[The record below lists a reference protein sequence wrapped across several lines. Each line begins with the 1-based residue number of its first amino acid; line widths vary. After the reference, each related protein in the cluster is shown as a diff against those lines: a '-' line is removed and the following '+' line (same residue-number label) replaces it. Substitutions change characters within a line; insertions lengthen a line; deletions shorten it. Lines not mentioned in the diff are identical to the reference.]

1 MSSSPPL
8 CIEWSSAC
16 FWWRNVC
23 LMGRVIYCQR
33 RCSGAHTVIQWARK
47 TCNSDWNKNLLR
59 EAGEQKKSRGGML
72 GVLKVWILQQ
82 NKFESDPS
90 TQCRVA
96 WPCPVKRRC
105 DITSPFWWLKRVST
119 IYASPLWV
127 KLKITKLLPHH
138 RHLASWEKQPTVTF
152 FSLFGRHAKT
162 HKALSYKIFDPLP
175 QDKIVNTKKLFTRFH
190 CGLRHLRKYISHRI
204 EGQEKS
210 HKFVFCAIF
219 TKRYFCWIQ
228 F

>member
-1 MSSSPPL
+1 MACSPPH

-59 EAGEQKKSRGGML
+59 EAREQKKSRGGML
-72 GVLKVWILQQ
+72 GVLKVWKLQQ

-119 IYASPLWV
+119 IYASPLSMGKV
-127 KLKITKLLPHH
+127 ENHQI
-138 RHLASWEKQPTVTF
+138 ASSSSSSGQ
-152 FSLFGRHAKT
+152 
-162 HKALSYKIFDPLP
+162 
-175 QDKIVNTKKLFTRFH
+175 
-190 CGLRHLRKYISHRI
+190 LRKTTNS
-204 EGQEKS
+204 
-210 HKFVFCAIF
+210 
-219 TKRYFCWIQ
+219 YFLFIIWSPCKNTQSPIVQNLWPSPPR
-228 F
+228 